1 MNDKGNVTIDTGE
14 CKGCGLCV
22 EACVPKVLQLSEGL
36 NPYGYHAAS
45 YAGHGCTGCGPCAA
59 TRAAATTASINFIS
73 LPSPASR
80 GR

>member
-45 YAGHGCTGCGPCAA
+45 YAGHGCTGCGLCQYYCPTYPKSIVVIPKAA
-59 TRAAATTASINFIS
+59 KANDAK
-73 LPSPASR
+73 
-80 GR
+80 